1 MTDTELENVAARNVT
16 PIRPLDEAAALA
28 WLKSQPGGRTN
39 LPAAELVHRFHV
51 SNHITWPG
59 RAHRTRYERPVPD

>member
-39 LPAAELVHRFHV
+39 LPSAELARR
-51 SNHITWPG
+51 WG
-59 RAHRTRYERPVPD
+59 